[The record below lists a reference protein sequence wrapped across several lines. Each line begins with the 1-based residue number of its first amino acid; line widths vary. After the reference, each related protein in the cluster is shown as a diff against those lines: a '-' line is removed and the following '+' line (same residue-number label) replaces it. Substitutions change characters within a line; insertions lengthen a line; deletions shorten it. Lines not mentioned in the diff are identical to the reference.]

1 MMNFTITEEEY
12 KKIIKMR
19 FEKDRQE
26 RKACEEAM
34 NYIEDVIMGTIDVI
48 GVDNTKDIVKE
59 VYKKLLTAKLAQMRE
74 KG

>member
-1 MMNFTITEEEY
+1 MNFTITEEEY

-26 RKACEEAM
+26 RKAYEEAM

-59 VYKKLLTAKLAQMRE
+59 IYKKLLTAKLAQMRE
-74 KG
+74 EG

>member
-1 MMNFTITEEEY
+1 MNFTVTEEEY